1 MQGFDRLVAFVG
13 VRDAARARKFYE
25 GVLGLQLM
33 REDEYAL
40 VFDVGGTMLRAALVP
55 DLVPARFTV
64 LGWQVD
70 DLRGAMDALVQR
82 GVTFERYSF
91 LEQDELGVWMAPDGD
106 QVAWFKDPDGNVLS
120 LSQHAA

>member
-1 MQGFDRLVAFVG
+1 MQGFDKLVAFVG
-13 VRDAARARKFYE
+13 VRHAARAKAFYQ
-25 GVLGLQLM
+25 GVPGLQLM
-33 REDEYAL
+33 REDEHAL
-40 VFDVGGTMLRAALVP
+40 VFDVGGTMLRASLVP

-70 DLRGAMDALVQR
+70 DIRGAMDALVRR
-82 GVTFERYSF
+82 GVPFERYSF
-91 LEQDELGVWMAPDGD
+91 LEQNELGVWMAPDGD